1 MTQPR
6 NFSWFVDGKLAGMG
20 YPRDTDIPFLAD
32 AGIKTLVNITESN
45 TPDYFAV
52 AETYK
57 IGMHTVQ
64 TQAFCPPSNEQIQE
78 FLKIVDDAQ
87 GVSQLLGKLSH
98 FSYESPKYVHCTE

>member
-6 NFSWFVDGKLAGMG
+6 HFSWFVDGKLAGMG
-20 YPRDTDIPFLAD
+20 YPKDTDIPFLAD
-32 AGIKTLVNITESN
+32 AGIKTLVNLTETK

-52 AETYK
+52 AETHK
-57 IGMHTVQ
+57 IGVHTVQ
-64 TQAFCPPSNEQIQE
+64 TQAFCPPSNEQIQQ

-98 FSYESPKYVHCTE
+98 FSYESPEYVHCTE